1 MYIDGIGFKK
11 ADQNTFEL
19 VGNFVFRDKDSAY
32 FFGFYDEIEN
42 TTIHNVNPNT
52 IKVFSIFP
60 WAKTNKTIIWGKEII
75 NVNNVNKFVPINENW
90 GKTDSQIIFQNN
102 ILEDVD
108 YFSFEVID
116 NYIGKDKNKTFENGK
131 SISN

>member
-1 MYIDGIGFKK
+1 LYIDGIGFKK